1 MGVEANSNKTD
12 YVHPLVEQK
21 PDTPILLENNVLTLL

>member
-12 YVHPLVEQK
+12 YVEEACGFYKAGYAHLIWSNK
-21 PDTPILLENNVLTLL
+21 